1 MNRFK
6 NENYYQIQGFM
17 INKLKLSGNELIIY
31 AIIHGFSQD
40 GISYFK
46 GSLGYLESATNTS
59 RNTVISCLN
68 KLLEKKLIIKE
79 SVYDNNVKCNQ
90 YKICTSAKSE
100 LVQNLTLGS
109 AISAPNNNIYNN
121 NIIPPKKLEDYLLLE
136 VNESVSEI
144 KNYEFLQ
151 SSLGFRNLFLYN
163 CNKLGIKNVSQLE
176 NPNYIKFSDP
186 LRLLIE
192 KDKNT
197 IEDLRTVYDY
207 LKNSKDDFWKAQ
219 ILSTNNLRDKFNKL
233 IASANID
240 KKQAVKT
247 IKKPTLNI

>member
-1 MNRFK
+1 M
-6 NENYYQIQGFM
+6 
-17 INKLKLSGNELIIY
+17 
-31 AIIHGFSQD
+31 
-40 GISYFK
+40 
-46 GSLGYLESATNTS
+46 
-59 RNTVISCLN
+59 
-68 KLLEKKLIIKE
+68 
-79 SVYDNNVKCNQ
+79 
-90 YKICTSAKSE
+90 
-100 LVQNLTLGS
+100 
-109 AISAPNNNIYNN
+109 
-121 NIIPPKKLEDYLLLE
+121 LE

>member
-1 MNRFK
+1 MKNFK
-6 NENYYQIQGFM
+6 DYNYYQIQGFM
-17 INKLKLSGNELIIY
+17 VNKLNLSGNELLIY
-31 AIIHGFSQD
+31 AIIYGFSQD
-40 GISYFK
+40 DDSVFK
-46 GSLGYLESATNTS
+46 GSLAYLQCATNSS
-59 RNTVISCLN
+59 RNTVINSIN
-68 KLLEKKLIIKE
+68 KLIQKKLIIKL
-79 SVYDNNVKCNQ
+79 SIGNNFGECNQ
-90 YKICTSAKSE
+90 YKYCPSAISD
-100 LVQNLTLGS
+100 LVQFLTKPS

-163 CNKLGIKNVSQLE
+163 CNKLGIKNISQLE

-186 LRLLIE
+186 LRLLID
-192 KDKNT
+192 KDKYT